1 MNLVRL
7 ACPKCDQ
14 TLGEYGSGRVR
25 LRFEGH
31 VIVVSGQELEIVA
44 LCDRCAELVSQ
55 LVPGRSAASTRKNL
69 AEGTT

>member
-14 TLGEYGSGRVR
+14 TLGEYGPGRVR
-25 LRFEGH
+25 LRLEKR
-31 VIVVSGQELEIVA
+31 VIVVSGKELEIVA
-44 LCDRCAELVSQ
+44 LCDRCAELVTQ

-69 AEGTT
+69 AGGTT